1 MTKFAKSFRHA
12 TDGIRS
18 AFSTERNLRIE
29 FMLGAMSIILSFLL
43 PLSITERAVVFLTI
57 GVILPLEIVNT
68 CFERLMD
75 VLSPQYHESV
85 RVIKDLTAGAVLIAS
100 IAATFVGLVIFVPH
114 IIAVFSK

>member
-12 TDGIRS
+12 IDGIRS

-29 FMLGAMSIILSFLL
+29 FILGAMSIILSFLL
-43 PLSITERAVVFLTI
+43 PLTVSERAVVFLAI

-75 VLSPQYHESV
+75 VLNPQYHESV

-100 IAATFVGLVIFVPH
+100 VAATLVGLVVFVPH
-114 IIAVFSK
+114 LVALFP